1 MNKHTARNVVELL
14 ETVVRFADTKKDR
27 DLIKGL
33 FARTTSVKH
42 TAKML
47 NVKNR
52 SSIRDA
58 EHRLNYKLHK
68 FECLERTSRIVRNDR
83 TNEQQRRL
91 TKRVIASKKQTL
103 FKLRSEM
110 RGRTLLA
117 DIFPE
122 LKVVLEEILNYGSG
136 EMMGGLESHP
146 RLITDILYRSRD
158 NNLSRGRH
166 ARYF

>member
-1 MNKHTARNVVELL
+1 MNKHAARNVVELL

-27 DLIKGL
+27 DVIKGL
-33 FARTTSVKH
+33 FARTASVKH

-47 NVKNR
+47 YVKNR

-58 EHRLNYKLHK
+58 EHRFNYKLHK
-68 FECLERTSRIVRNDR
+68 FECLELTSRIVRNDR

-103 FKLRSEM
+103 FKLRSET

-122 LKVVLEEILNYGSG
+122 LKVVLEEILNYGR
-136 EMMGGLESHP
+136 EK
-146 RLITDILYRSRD
+146 
-158 NNLSRGRH
+158 
-166 ARYF
+166 